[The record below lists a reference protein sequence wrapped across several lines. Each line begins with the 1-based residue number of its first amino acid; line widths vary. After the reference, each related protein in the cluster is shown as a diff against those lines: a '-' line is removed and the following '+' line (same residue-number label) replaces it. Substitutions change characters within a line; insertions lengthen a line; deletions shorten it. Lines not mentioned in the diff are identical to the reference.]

1 MQVEQHGEHEGSS
14 QEPVAAAQA
23 EEVLVISLGTAP
35 QVTPGMMSENEVRR
49 NAAGS
54 AEQLNRDTEFGS

>member
-1 MQVEQHGEHEGSS
+1 MDQHGDHEGSS
-14 QEPVAAAQA
+14 QEPVPAAQA

-49 NAAGS
+49 NAPGS
-54 AEQLNRDTEFGS
+54 ADSAFSKGRTVKL